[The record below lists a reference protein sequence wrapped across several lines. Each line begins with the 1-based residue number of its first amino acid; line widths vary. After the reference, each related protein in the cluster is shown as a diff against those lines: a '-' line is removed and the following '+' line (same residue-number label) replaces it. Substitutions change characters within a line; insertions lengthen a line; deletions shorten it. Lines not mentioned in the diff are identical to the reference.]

1 MKLTLVL
8 VATLLCI
15 NISLA
20 LSQTWEYA
28 RHIGGMNNDYASQ
41 VVTDR
46 EANSYVI
53 GEFFDT
59 TIIDT
64 ATLSVPKRWSV
75 FIAKYNQSGSLIWA
89 RVVASGIDSTADMY
103 ANGLT
108 LDSTGNIYVAG
119 SFFTGGVFS
128 ATTLESIGPSDIYLA
143 KLNSE
148 GNLLWVRRAGGVG
161 VGTFGK
167 DEARSIGV
175 DAAGNCYLTGS
186 YNKDAMFDSIALSS
200 TTTVEMFVAKYDAD
214 GKALWAITGSSPS
227 FSHLGLAIAVDV
239 SGNSYVTGSFF
250 NTLTLGDYTVD
261 AIDAEQKMF
270 VAKLSPDGSVLWAHK
285 VGTGGYYGAGL
296 SIAIDKGGSSYI
308 AGYFRA
314 DIHFSDTSYAT
325 SNGLAYAVLV
335 VKYDRDGNL
344 LWATRSDG
352 ADESATGRRI
362 ALDATGTSFIV
373 GSFSSSITFGSTTL
387 VAQKNDAF
395 IATLN
400 PQGRFVGARQIGGAG
415 NEAGSG
421 VATTSVGNCVVIGTF
436 EDSIHVDTTDLI
448 SRGRQDIFLAR
459 FREKI
464 LTVGGDDVQHIERLP
479 FYPNPVRDILILDKS
494 LSHRPIQ
501 ILSMTG
507 ERIFDAGSAE
517 RIDVRD
523 LATGLYFLRIGHSY
537 YQFAKIP

>member
-1 MKLTLVL
+1 MKLILVL

-15 NISLA
+15 NISLT
-20 LSQTWEYA
+20 LSQTWDYA
-28 RHIGGMNNDYASQ
+28 RHAGGVNNDYSSQ

-64 ATLSVPKRWSV
+64 VTLSVPKRWSI
-75 FIAKYNQSGSLIWA
+75 FIAKYNQSGGLIWA

-103 ANGLT
+103 ANGLA
-108 LDSTGNIYVAG
+108 LDSTGTLYVTG
-119 SFFTGGVFS
+119 SFFTGAAFS
-128 ATTLESIGPSDIYLA
+128 TTTLESIGPSDIYLA

-200 TTTVEMFVAKYDAD
+200 TTTVEMFVAKYDAG

-227 FSHLGLAIAVDV
+227 YSHMGLAIAVDV
-239 SGNSYVTGSFF
+239 SGNSYITGSFF
-250 NTLTLGDYTVD
+250 NTLTLGDYTLDAVD
-261 AIDAEQKMF
+261 PEQKMF
-270 VAKLSPDGSVLWAHK
+270 VAKLSPNGSVLWAHK

-296 SIAIDKGGSSYI
+296 SITIDTAGSSYI

-325 SNGLAYAVLV
+325 SNGLAYAVIV
-335 VKYDRDGNL
+335 VNYDRDGNL
-344 LWATRSDG
+344 RWATRSDG
-352 ADESATGRRI
+352 ADESATGRKI
-362 ALDATGTSFIV
+362 ALDAAGTSFIV
-373 GSFSSSITFGSTTL
+373 GGFTNSITFGSTTL
-387 VAQKNDAF
+387 VAQKSDAF
-395 IATLN
+395 IAILN
-400 PQGRFVGARQIGGAG
+400 PQGRFIGARQIGGQG
-415 NEAGSG
+415 NESGSS
-421 VATTSVGNCVVIGTF
+421 VATTSVGSCVVIGTF
-436 EDSIHVDTTDLI
+436 EESIRVDTTDLV
-448 SRGRQDIFLAR
+448 SRGRQDIFLVG
-459 FREKI
+459 FRDNV
-464 LTVGGDDVQHIERLP
+464 LNVGGDDVQQIQPLP

-494 LSHRPIQ
+494 VSHRPIQ

-507 ERIFDAGSAE
+507 ECILDAGNPV
-517 RIDVRD
+517 RIDVSD
-523 LATGLYFLRIGHSY
+523 LASGLYFLRIGHSY
-537 YQFAKIP
+537 YRFAKIP